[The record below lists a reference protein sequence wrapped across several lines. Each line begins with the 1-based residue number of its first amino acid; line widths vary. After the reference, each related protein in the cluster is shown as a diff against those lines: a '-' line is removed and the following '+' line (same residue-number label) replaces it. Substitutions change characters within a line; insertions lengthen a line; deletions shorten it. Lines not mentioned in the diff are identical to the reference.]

1 MKRYLFTL
9 IPFCLVVPTLAAG
22 DENVVY
28 DGTTYVVP
36 VPSGFVRYDQS
47 FPQLAEPTKRAI
59 ASFNDLLSAYAR
71 QDDLLKVQT
80 KAKTSLGLTCQVQ
93 ATRSLHGIEVGSTE
107 FGHIKDQMKSNYKSF
122 DMSGMLSQSENALS
136 DYIQKQMHTD
146 GGIKLNQP
154 QVTEVFDDRPNSL
167 SFTVVVNVKVTAN
180 GETKTI
186 PGVSVG
192 SIVNVHKR
200 AINLYCATQYNGPE
214 SIQEAKTVLAQWR
227 DQVLQANS
235 DTANNPAPA
244 MAN

>member
-9 IPFCLVVPTLAAG
+9 IPFCLVAPTLAAG

-80 KAKTSLGLTCQVQ
+80 NAKTSLGLTCQVQ

-107 FGHIKDQMKSNYKSF
+107 FGQIKDQMKSNYKSF

>member
-1 MKRYLFTL
+1 
-9 IPFCLVVPTLAAG
+9 
-22 DENVVY
+22 
-28 DGTTYVVP
+28 
-36 VPSGFVRYDQS
+36 
-47 FPQLAEPTKRAI
+47 
-59 ASFNDLLSAYAR
+59 
-71 QDDLLKVQT
+71 VQT

>member
-9 IPFCLVVPTLAAG
+9 IPFCLVAPTLAAG

-80 KAKTSLGLTCQVQ
+80 NAKTSLGLTCQVQ

-107 FGHIKDQMKSNYKSF
+107 FGQIKDQMKSNYKSF

-186 PGVSVG
+186 PGVSIG

-214 SIQEAKTVLAQWR
+214 SIQEAKTVLPQWR

>member
-9 IPFCLVVPTLAAG
+9 IPFCLVAPTLAAG

-80 KAKTSLGLTCQVQ
+80 NAKTSLGLTCQVQ

-107 FGHIKDQMKSNYKSF
+107 FGQIKDQMKSNYKSF

-186 PGVSVG
+186 PGVSIG

>member
-1 MKRYLFTL
+1 MKRYLFALT
-9 IPFCLVVPTLAAG
+9 PFCLVVSTLAAG
-22 DENVVY
+22 DESIVY
-28 DGTTYVVP
+28 DGTTYVIP

-80 KAKTSLGLTCQVQ
+80 KAKASLGVTCQVQ
-93 ATRSLHGIEVGSTE
+93 ATRSLHGIDVGSTE
-107 FGHIKDQMKSNYKSF
+107 FGQIKDQMKSNYKSF

-136 DYIQKQMHTD
+136 DYIQKEMHT
-146 GGIKLNQP
+146 GGGVKLNQP

-167 SFTVVVNVKVTAN
+167 SFTVVVNVKVTGN
-180 GETKTI
+180 GENKTI
-186 PGVSVG
+186 PGVSIG
-192 SIVNVHKR
+192 SIVNAHKR